1 MTQNID
7 SSHFYYFLCNPGS
20 EAFLKEEIRLI
31 YPELRFA
38 YSTLG
43 FLTFKEIRPLGKTL
57 RPVFCRHFGH
67 FLMRGTYA
75 EVEARAFELKPTG
88 ADLYYSKD
96 GEIYKS
102 SQVKFN
108 DLVLEIIKVSVNGKD
123 QYYLG
128 EFKSSLLTAP
138 SPGGFSTHELSELA
152 PSRAYLKVLDGI
164 DYVGAKIL
172 PTDHALEIGSSPGG
186 ATYALLEKGLSVE
199 GVDPAL
205 MSEICLSHP
214 KFYHHHTSIQ
224 DFKVFELKNHVQW
237 LFVDMNLPPEGTL
250 REIEKVVEK
259 IRPTLKGAFITLKMT
274 KFELVSRVP
283 MYLTFVNNMGLKVVM
298 ATQLPSH
305 KQEFLIYAEYCQL

>member
-1 MTQNID
+1 MTQNTEG
-7 SSHFYYFLCNPGS
+7 SQFFYFLCNPGS

-38 YSTLG
+38 YSTEG

-57 RPVFCRHFGH
+57 RPVFCRHFGS
-67 FLMRGTYA
+67 FIMRGTLEEA
-75 EVEARAFELKPTG
+75 LARALELNGKG
-88 ADLYYSKD
+88 ADLIYSKD
-96 GEIYKS
+96 GEIIKANKI
-102 SQVKFN
+102 KFG
-108 DLVLEIIKVSVNGKD
+108 DYALEIIKVTANGKD

-138 SPGGFSTHELSELA
+138 WPGGFSPHILPEVA

-164 DYVGAKIL
+164 DYVGADIKAG
-172 PTDHALEIGSSPGG
+172 DQALEIGSSPGG

-205 MSEICLSHP
+205 MSEICLNHP

-224 DFKVFELKNHVQW
+224 DFKVYDLKNHVQW
-237 LFVDMNLPPEGTL
+237 LFVDMNLPPEGAL
-250 REIEKVVEK
+250 REIEKVIEK
-259 IRPTLKGAFITLKMT
+259 VRPTLKGAFITLKMT

-283 MYLTFVNNMGLKVVM
+283 MYLSIVNKMGLKVVM

-305 KQEFLIYAEYCQL
+305 KQEFLIYAE

>member
-1 MTQNID
+1 MPQNIETN
-7 SSHFYYFLCNPGS
+7 HFYYFLCNPGS

-38 YSTLG
+38 YSTEG

-57 RPVFCRHFGH
+57 RPVFCRHFGS
-67 FLMRGTYA
+67 FIMRGTLE
-75 EVEARAFELKPTG
+75 EVQNRAHELNGRG
-88 ADLYYSKD
+88 ADLIYSKD
-96 GEIYKS
+96 GEILKNNKI
-102 SQVKFN
+102 KFG
-108 DLVLEIIKVSVNGKD
+108 DIALEIIKVTANGKD

-138 SPGGFSTHELSELA
+138 WPGGFSPNILPEEA

-164 DYVGAKIL
+164 DYVGAELKAG
-172 PTDHALEIGSSPGG
+172 DHALEIGSSPGG

-199 GVDPAL
+199 GIDPAL
-205 MSEICLSHP
+205 MSDVCLNHP
-214 KFYHHHTSIQ
+214 KFIHHHTSIQ
-224 DFKVFELKNHVQW
+224 DFKVYELKNHVQW

-259 IRPTLKGAFITLKMT
+259 VRPTLKGAFITLKMT

-283 MYLTFVNNMGLKVVM
+283 MYLTFVSKMGLKVVM

-305 KQEFLIYAEYCQL
+305 KQEFLIYAE

>member
-1 MTQNID
+1 MTQNIATD
-7 SSHFYYFLCNPGS
+7 HFFYFLCNPGS

-38 YSTLG
+38 YSTTG

-57 RPVFCRHFGH
+57 RPVFCRHFGS
-67 FLMRGTYA
+67 FIMRGSLEEA
-75 EVEARAFELKPTG
+75 EARALEINGRG
-88 ADLYYSKD
+88 ADLFYSKD
-96 GEIYKS
+96 GEIFKNNKI
-102 SQVKFN
+102 KFG
-108 DLVLEIIKVSVNGKD
+108 DHALEIIKVSANGKD

-138 SPGGFSTHELSELA
+138 WPGGFSPNLLPEAA

-164 DYVGAKIL
+164 DYVGAKIEAGE
-172 PTDHALEIGSSPGG
+172 HALEIGSSPGG

-205 MSEICLSHP
+205 MDEVCLNHP
-214 KFYHHHTSIQ
+214 KFFHHHTSIQ
-224 DFKVFELKNHVQW
+224 DFKVYALKDHVQW

-259 IRPTLKGAFITLKMT
+259 VRPTLKGAFITLKMT

-283 MYLTFVNNMGLKVVM
+283 MYLTFVNKMGLKVVM

-305 KQEFLIYAEYCQL
+305 KQEFLIYAE

>member
-1 MTQNID
+1 MTQKIENLEP
-7 SSHFYYFLCNPGS
+7 SQFFYFLCNPGS

-38 YSTLG
+38 YSTEG

-57 RPVFCRHFGH
+57 RPVFCRHFGS
-67 FLMRGTYA
+67 FLMRGTLE
-75 EVEARAFELKPTG
+75 EVENRARELNGRG
-88 ADLYYSKD
+88 ADLIYSKD
-96 GEIYKS
+96 GEIFKTS
-102 SQVKFN
+102 KIKFG
-108 DLVLEIIKVSVNGKD
+108 DLALEIIKVTANGKD

-128 EFKSSLLTAP
+128 EFKSSLMTAP
-138 SPGGFSTHELSELA
+138 WPGGFSPNALPDIA

-164 DYVGAKIL
+164 DYVGAHIL
-172 PTDHALEIGSSPGG
+172 PGETALEIGSSPGG
-186 ATYALLEKGLSVE
+186 ATYALLEKGLTVE
-199 GVDPAL
+199 GIDPAV
-205 MSEICLSHP
+205 MSDICLNHP
-214 KFYHHHTSIQ
+214 KFIHHHISIQ
-224 DFKVFELKNHVQW
+224 DFKVFELKNHIQW

-283 MYLTFVNNMGLKVVM
+283 MYLTFVNKMGLKVVM

-305 KQEFLIYAEYCQL
+305 KQEFLIYAE

>member
-7 SSHFYYFLCNPGS
+7 SNNFFYFLCNPGS
-20 EAFLKEEIRLI
+20 ESFLKEEIRLI

-38 YSTLG
+38 YSTEG

-57 RPVFCRHFGH
+57 RPVFCRHFGR
-67 FLMRGTYA
+67 FIMRGTLEEA
-75 EVEARAFELKPTG
+75 EARAREINLPT
-88 ADLYYSKD
+88 LFYSKD
-96 GEIYKS
+96 GEIYKNP
-102 SQVKFN
+102 KIPFGEYA
-108 DLVLEIIKVSVNGKD
+108 LEIIKVTANGKD

-128 EFKSSLLTAP
+128 EFKSSLMTAP
-138 SPGGFSTHELSELA
+138 FPGGFSSSVLPEAA

-164 DYVGAKIL
+164 EYVGAKL
-172 PTDHALEIGSSPGG
+172 TPGEHALEIGSSPGG

-199 GVDPAL
+199 GIDPAL
-205 MSEICLSHP
+205 MSEICLNDP
-214 KFYHHHTSIQ
+214 KFFHHHVAIQ
-224 DFKVFELKNHVQW
+224 DFKVFDLQNHVQW

-259 IRPTLKGAFITLKMT
+259 IRPSLKGAFITLKMT

-305 KQEFLIYAEYCQL
+305 KQEFLIYAE